1 LKSLNIPLISIAIT
15 NNVNPTTMTKLSNL
29 FGDKKL
35 ILIKDDDNVDNFY
48 SMLTEELELKSEYKE
63 FRII

>member
-1 LKSLNIPLISIAIT
+1 MISIAIT